1 MNHMTRENIRMQQS
15 GHPTR
20 STLRAALGLVL
31 AVLGS
36 AALAQTPALFTL
48 NYDARYGSWTA
59 QSVRSLTQEE
69 AAGVYHLQAQSKV
82 VLLGQSV
89 STITEDSIFTLE
101 GGLPQTRSYS
111 FRQTGI
117 GARAR
122 SVEFDRSA
130 GLARY
135 RVKDKL
141 GEVALQGPV
150 YDELTTFL
158 VLRQHLERGE
168 TDIVFDVLDR
178 DHIETHHYRV
188 VSDDTLPTALGDF
201 AAVHVE
207 RVRDE
212 GNRRRT
218 EFWLAREHDYVL
230 LKLEQS
236 EPDGSDIGLDIN
248 GGVVN
253 GQPLLPRQESPMNEL
268 EHSNDTSSAP

>member
-1 MNHMTRENIRMQQS
+1 MNHMTRDHIRMQQS

-20 STLRAALGLVL
+20 RTLRAALGLAL
-31 AVLGS
+31 ALLGS

-48 NYDARYGSWTA
+48 TYDARYGSWA
-59 QSVRSLTQEE
+59 AESVRSLTQEV
-69 AAGVYHLQAQSKV
+69 AADVYHLQAQSKV
-82 VLLGQSV
+82 LLLGQSV

-101 GGLPQTRSYS
+101 DGLPQTRSYS
-111 FRQTGI
+111 FKQTGI
-117 GARAR
+117 GARTR
-122 SVEFDRSA
+122 SVDFDSSA
-130 GLARY
+130 GIARY
-135 RVKDKL
+135 QVKDKR

-150 YDELTTFL
+150 YDELTTFM

-168 TDIVFDVLDR
+168 TDIVFEVLDR
-178 DHIETHHYRV
+178 DQIECHHYRV
-188 VSDDTLPTALGDF
+188 VSDDTLHTALGDF

-207 RVRDE
+207 RVREE
-212 GNRRRT
+212 GNKRRT

-253 GQPLLPRQESPMNEL
+253 GQPLQPGQETHMNEL
-268 EHSNDTSSAP
+268 ERGSDASTP